1 MQLTKN
7 EFLKQGTGYAKKASK
22 QFSLAPEKHK
32 APRKQL
38 MSSIRKTCPEC
49 GMPLTVGVAVCSY
62 CKATVGTVFSE
73 TAVPIAPAKGKR
85 PSTNAESAFYDRI
98 EKAKD
103 RANKSVVLALTGF
116 FPFIGFFMVVAAIV
130 LSVMAT
136 KTLKA
141 DNIEDGRGSAAAGLI
156 IGLLG
161 VIAQGGYVVY
171 VIKSGNM
178 PFAG

>member
-1 MQLTKN
+1 
-7 EFLKQGTGYAKKASK
+7 
-22 QFSLAPEKHK
+22 
-32 APRKQL
+32 

-62 CKATVGTVFSE
+62 CKATVGTLFSE
-73 TAVPIAPAKGKR
+73 TAVPVAPAKGKR
-85 PSTNAESAFYDRI
+85 HGKLNAESAFYDRI

-130 LSVMAT
+130 LALMAT
-136 KTLKA
+136 KALKA
-141 DNIEDGRGSAAAGLI
+141 ENIEDGRGSATAGLI

>member
-1 MQLTKN
+1 
-7 EFLKQGTGYAKKASK
+7 
-22 QFSLAPEKHK
+22 
-32 APRKQL
+32 

-62 CKATVGTVFSE
+62 CKATVGTLFSE
-73 TAVPIAPAKGKR
+73 SAVPTGPAKGR
-85 PSTNAESAFYDRI
+85 RSSNINAESAFYDRI

-130 LSVMAT
+130 LSVMAA

-141 DNIEDGRGSAAAGLI
+141 DNIEDGRGSATAGFI